1 MKKRIISFALLLVI
15 ILAAMPLPS
24 IAASATL
31 PTTIYERVEETPL
44 SSGATHQKIQRFT
57 TSGWMQINVIKI
69 NLTDEYTQ
77 VKGMYNP
84 EGLSLRDTVSNMV
97 DKTGAIAGI
106 NGDYFN
112 YNPVPNSLGTLIND
126 SVMISSPIRS
136 PYSLPTFYM
145 DYNNNA
151 FIDYIDQTMSAKNLR
166 TGKTINIS
174 TYNKVSTDQTVVTLL
189 DRNWGPKSLGGTY
202 NKELVEVLVLNGIV
216 SEKRVGGEPFNIPKE
231 DNSYVLAVKNH
242 LLNDLEVGDE
252 IELSIVTKPDIFN
265 IKTAL
270 GAGSI
275 VLKDGVVTSTNIQ
288 STGVHP
294 RTGIGIN
301 KDNNVVYL
309 VTVDGRHSS
318 FKGIEQPMLGAILKD
333 LGAYNGVN
341 LDGGGSTTMALK
353 PKGTSKPYLV
363 NIPSEGSQ
371 RLVVNGLGVYSDAPI
386 GELAYIQI
394 IPKSS
399 KMFAGGEVSFT
410 VKGFDQYYN
419 PIDIDKSQLVW
430 STSTA
435 DSYVENLVFRA
446 NSKGLVNITCDY
458 NGIKGTADVEVLGE
472 IKEIIPSV
480 EKFNISPGNS
490 KSLGS
495 FVGKD
500 DQGKTGALSL
510 SNLSFEVIGGIGE
523 VKDGVFYASNT
534 NGSGAIVVKSQN
546 AVASILVSVGSTP
559 NIVNSFEKETNIKF
573 AGYPNDVTGS
583 VSLSG
588 QAKDGSKSI
597 ALKYD
602 MSKGTG
608 TRVAY
613 LNFTHTKNGYPLS
626 GNPPKIGIWVKGDN
640 SNTWLRGTIIDKA
653 GKSYVIDFA
662 KSIDFSDWKY
672 LEASIPSGVSYPINL
687 QRIYVAETNS
697 ANKPSGT
704 ILIDALTSYTQ
715 SPYMTNGYPNS
726 TIVSDPLEK
735 KVDATSGSKKISV
748 YTEPKISGNTLMAKI
763 IDTSRLKGLK
773 NSLSTSNIGI
783 RMGTMSSGFKNGINH
798 SAIIDGTKSYG
809 SSKNGDVYFI
819 TLRSTKE
826 GIRAFDSS
834 QWTKLMKD
842 LNDRAENNIIIT
854 LPAVYTSFTDKL
866 ESELLHEKLS
876 EAANKTG
883 KRIFL
888 VQVGNTS
895 KAELKDG
902 VRYITINDSSISTP
916 EGLKNYSYVD
926 FVFNGST
933 INYQLVF
940 PFK

>member
-1 MKKRIISFALLLVI
+1 MKKRIISFALLLTI
-15 ILAAMPLPS
+15 IFMAIPFPS
-24 IAASATL
+24 AASNITL
-31 PTTIYERVEETPL
+31 PTTIYERIEETPL
-44 SSGATHQKIQRFT
+44 SMGATHQKIQRFT
-57 TSGWMQINVIKI
+57 TSGWMQINVITI
-69 NLTDEYTQ
+69 DLTDEYTQ
-77 VKGMYNP
+77 IMGMFNP

-126 SVMISSPIRS
+126 SVLISSPIRS
-136 PYSLPTFYM
+136 PYSLPTFYV

-151 FIDYIDQTMSAKNLR
+151 FIDYVDQTMSAKNLR

-189 DRNWGPKSLGGTY
+189 DKNWGPKSLGGTY
-202 NKELVEVLVLNGIV
+202 NKELVEVLVVNGIV
-216 SEKRVGGEPFNIPKE
+216 SEKRVGGEPFDIPKE

-252 IELSIVTKPDIFN
+252 IELSITIKPDIFN

-275 VLKDGVVTSTNIQ
+275 VLKDGVFTSTNIQ

-301 KDNNVVYL
+301 KENNVVYL

-371 RLVVNGLGVYSDAPI
+371 RLVVNGLGVYSDAPL
-386 GELAYIQI
+386 GELTHLQI

-399 KMFAGGEVSFT
+399 KIFAGGEVSFT

-419 PIDIDKSQLVW
+419 PIDIDKSQLIW

-435 DSYVENLVFRA
+435 DSYVENLIFKA
-446 NSKGLVNITCDY
+446 NSKGLVNITCEY
-458 NGIKGTADVEVLGE
+458 NGIKATADVEVLGE
-472 IKEIIPSV
+472 IKEIMPSI
-480 EKFNISPGNS
+480 EKFNIAPGNT
-490 KSLGS
+490 KSLGT
-495 FVGKD
+495 FIGKD
-500 DQGKTGALSL
+500 DQGKTGSLSL
-510 SNLSFEVIGGIGE
+510 SNLSFEVIGNIGE

-546 AVASILVSVGSTP
+546 AITTILVSVGSTP

-573 AGYPNDVTGS
+573 SGYPNDVTGN
-583 VSLSG
+583 VSLVG
-588 QAKDGSKSI
+588 DAKDGSKSI

-608 TRVAY
+608 TRAGY

-640 SNTWLRGTIIDKA
+640 SNTWLRGTVIDKS
-653 GKSYVIDFA
+653 GKSYVIDFS

-672 LEASIPSGVSYPINL
+672 LEANIPSGVSYPINL

-704 ILIDALTSYTQ
+704 ILIDALTSYSE
-715 SPYMTNGYPNS
+715 SPYMTSGYPNS
-726 TIVSDPLEK
+726 TKVSDPLEK
-735 KVDATSGSKKISV
+735 KVDLASDGKRIAV
-748 YTEPKISGNTLMAKI
+748 YTEPKISGNTLMSKI

-773 NSLSTSNIGI
+773 NSLSKSNIGI
-783 RMGTMSSGFKNGINH
+783 RMGTMSTGFKNGINH
-798 SAIIDGTKSYG
+798 SAVIDGTKSYG
-809 SSKNGDVYFI
+809 TSKNGDAYFI

-826 GIRAFDSS
+826 GIRTFDSS
-834 QWTKLMKD
+834 QWTKLIKD
-842 LNDRAENNIIIT
+842 LDQRTENNIIIT
-854 LPAVYTSFTDKL
+854 LPAVYTNFTDKL
-866 ESELLHEKLS
+866 ESELLHERLS
-876 EAANKTG
+876 EAAKKG
-883 KRIFL
+883 KKIFL
-888 VQVGNTS
+888 VQVGNTN
-895 KAELKDG
+895 KTELKDG
-902 VRYITINDSSISTP
+902 VRYITLNDTSISTP
-916 EGLKNYSYVD
+916 EGLKKYSYVE
-926 FVFNGST
+926 FVLNGST